1 VPTMQRAMKLKKK
14 RNLEPFKGNPS
25 ASLQPDKLNQID
37 TYVNLKIGVN
47 SEEATFIIN
56 NLVANEQNAYDEF
69 VKDNPEVMLP
79 SSLELDNGMSTDPLD
94 GPVPTGSTPIESLKE
109 CEISPAWIE
118 VVRKGKTRSKS
129 NKIDHYGRRIL
140 EY

>member
-1 VPTMQRAMKLKKK
+1 VPIMQRAMKLKKK

-79 SSLELDNGMSTDPLD
+79 SSLELDNGMLTDPLD

-109 CEISPAWIE
+109 CEISPTWIE